1 MNLLIRRGPVIQAPT
16 GMDER
21 HVPQRPISAATEGG
35 GGPSL
40 AEQG

>member
-1 MNLLIRRGPVIQAPT
+1 
-16 GMDER
+16 MDER
-21 HVPQRPISAATEGG
+21 RVPQRPISAATESH

>member
-1 MNLLIRRGPVIQAPT
+1 MQAPS

-21 HVPQRPISAATEGG
+21 RVPQRPISAATEHG